1 MKKKRDNGFLKF
13 MIENKLNFF
22 FKNQI
27 WHLGGIF
34 VLFYISTQFVGLES
48 NTNTFL
54 EVGALGWFM
63 IAMFIPIIPQVYV
76 WICWRSELC
85 WKLISNTIGFKGYVI
100 LFFILIISRLSAIVL
115 CFVDYGSLY
124 KPGWFAWILDLILF
138 IPGAY
143 TMYSVKKYF
152 GFLRAA
158 GADHFDQKYRDMP
171 FENRGIFKWTPN
183 AMYIFAVGIPFSF
196 AVATGSQSM
205 FVVAIYTYISIWLHY
220 FCTEKP
226 DIVEIYSN

>member
-1 MKKKRDNGFLKF
+1 

-22 FKNQI
+22 FKHQI
-27 WHLGGIF
+27 WHLGGTI
-34 VLFYISTQFVGLES
+34 VLFYIGFQFVDLS
-48 NTNTFL
+48 NNTNTFL
-54 EVGALGWFM
+54 GIGAFKWFLV
-63 IAMFIPIIPQVYV
+63 AMTIPLVHQTYV

-85 WKLISNTIGFKGYVI
+85 WKSISNTIGFKGYVI
-100 LFFILIISRLSAIVL
+100 IFFILIISRLSAIVL

-124 KPGWFAWILDLILF
+124 KPGWLAWILGLILF
-138 IPGAY
+138 IPGVY

-158 GADHFDQKYRDMP
+158 GADHFDPKYRNLP

-183 AMYIFAVGIPFSF
+183 AMYVFAIGIPFSF

-226 DIVEIYSN
+226 DIAIIYNN

>member
-1 MKKKRDNGFLKF
+1 
-13 MIENKLNFF
+13 MIENKLRFF

-27 WHLGGIF
+27 WHLGGTI
-34 VLFYISTQFVGLES
+34 VLFYVGIQFVDFNNS
-48 NTNTFL
+48 TKTFL
-54 EVGALGWFM
+54 GLSASSWFM
-63 IAMFIPIIPQVYV
+63 IAMSIPIIHQTYV

-85 WKLISNTIGFKGYVI
+85 WKSISNTIGFKGYVI
-100 LFFILIISRLSAIVL
+100 FFFILIISRLSAIVL
-115 CFVDYGSLY
+115 CFIDYGSLY
-124 KPGWFAWILDLILF
+124 KPGLLSWIISIILF

-158 GADHFDQKYRDMP
+158 GADHFDPKYRDIP
-171 FENRGIFKWTPN
+171 FEKRGIFKWSSN
-183 AMYIFAVGIPFSF
+183 AMYVFAIGIPFAF

-220 FCTEKP
+220 FCTEKE
-226 DIVEIYSN
+226 DFKVIYGSN

>member
-1 MKKKRDNGFLKF
+1 
-13 MIENKLNFF
+13 MIENKLKFF

-27 WHLGGIF
+27 WHLGGTI
-34 VLFYISTQFVGLES
+34 VLFYVGIQFVDFNNS
-48 NTNTFL
+48 TKTFL
-54 EVGALGWFM
+54 GTSASSWFM
-63 IAMFIPIIPQVYV
+63 IAMSIPIIHQAYV

-124 KPGWFAWILDLILF
+124 KPGWLAWLLGLILF

-158 GADHFDQKYRDMP
+158 GADHFDPKYKDLP
-171 FENRGIFKWTPN
+171 FENRGIFRWTPN
-183 AMYIFAVGIPFSF
+183 AMYIFAIGIPFSF

-226 DIVEIYSN
+226 DIAEIYSN

>member
-1 MKKKRDNGFLKF
+1 

-27 WHLGGIF
+27 WHLGGTI
-34 VLFYISTQFVGLES
+34 VLFYIGFQFVDLSS

-54 EVGALGWFM
+54 GINAFEWFFV
-63 IAMFIPIIPQVYV
+63 AMTIPLVHQTYV

-85 WKLISNTIGFKGYVI
+85 WKSISNTIGFKGYVI
-100 LFFILIISRLSAIVL
+100 IFFILIISRLSAIVL

-124 KPGWFAWILDLILF
+124 KPGWFAWIIGLILF
-138 IPGAY
+138 IPGVY

-158 GADHFDQKYRDMP
+158 GADHFDPKYKSLP

-183 AMYIFAVGIPFSF
+183 AMYVFAIAIPFSF

-205 FVVAIYTYISIWLHY
+205 FIVSIYTYISIWLHY
-220 FCTEKP
+220 FCTEKV
-226 DIVEIYSN
+226 DFAVIYSN

>member
-1 MKKKRDNGFLKF
+1 M
-13 MIENKLNFF
+13 ENKLGFF

-27 WHLGGIF
+27 WHLGGTII
-34 VLFYISTQFVGLES
+34 LFYIGAQFVDLKS
-48 NTNTFL
+48 NANTF
-54 EVGALGWFM
+54 VGISALDWFI
-63 IAMFIPIIPQVYV
+63 IAMSAPLIHQTYV
-76 WICWRSELC
+76 WVCWRSELC
-85 WKLISNTIGFKGYVI
+85 WKTITNTIGFKGYVI
-100 LFFILIISRLSAIVL
+100 FFFILIISRLSAIIL
-115 CFVDYGSLY
+115 CFIDYGSLY
-124 KPGWFAWILDLILF
+124 KPGWLAWVLGLIIF

-158 GADHFDQKYRDMP
+158 GADHFDPKYRDLP

-183 AMYIFAVGIPFSF
+183 AMYVFAIGIPFSF

-226 DIVEIYSN
+226 DIAIIYNN

>member
-1 MKKKRDNGFLKF
+1 

-22 FKNQI
+22 FKHQI
-27 WHLGGIF
+27 WHLGGTI
-34 VLFYISTQFVGLES
+34 VLFYIGFQFVDLS
-48 NTNTFL
+48 NNTNTFL
-54 EVGALGWFM
+54 GISAFKWFLV
-63 IAMFIPIIPQVYV
+63 AMTIPLVHQTYV

-85 WKLISNTIGFKGYVI
+85 WKSISNTIGFKGYVI
-100 LFFILIISRLSAIVL
+100 IFFILIISRLSAIVL

-124 KPGWFAWILDLILF
+124 KPGWLAWILGLILF
-138 IPGAY
+138 IPGVY

-158 GADHFDQKYRDMP
+158 GADHFDPKYKSLP

-183 AMYIFAVGIPFSF
+183 AMYVFAIGIPFSF

-205 FVVAIYTYISIWLHY
+205 FIVAIYTYISIWLHY

-226 DIVEIYSN
+226 DIAIIYNN

>member
-1 MKKKRDNGFLKF
+1 MT
-13 MIENKLNFF
+13 ENKLSFF
-22 FKNQI
+22 FRHQI
-27 WHLGGIF
+27 WHLGGTII
-34 VLFYISTQFVGLES
+34 LFYIGAQLVDLDS

-54 EVGALGWFM
+54 GISALSWFT
-63 IAMFIPIIPQVYV
+63 IAMSIPLIHQAYV

-85 WKLISNTIGFKGYVI
+85 WQSISNTIGFKGYVI
-100 LFFILIISRLSAIVL
+100 IFFILIISRLSAIVL

-124 KPGWFAWILDLILF
+124 KPGWLAWILGLILF
-138 IPGAY
+138 IPGVY

-158 GADHFDQKYRDMP
+158 GADHFDPKYRNLP

-183 AMYIFAVGIPFSF
+183 AMYVFAIGIPFSF

-226 DIVEIYSN
+226 DIAIIYNN

>member
-1 MKKKRDNGFLKF
+1 
-13 MIENKLNFF
+13 MIENKLKFF

-27 WHLGGIF
+27 WHLGGTIA
-34 VLFYISTQFVGLES
+34 LFYIGALFANLEN

-54 EVGALGWFM
+54 GIRTLVWFM
-63 IAMFIPIIPQVYV
+63 IAMSIPLIHQTYV

-85 WKLISNTIGFKGYVI
+85 WNSISNTIGFKGYVI
-100 LFFILIISRLSAIVL
+100 LFFILIISRLSAVVL
-115 CFVDYGSLY
+115 CFIDYGSLY
-124 KPGWFAWILDLILF
+124 KPGLLAWILGLIIF

-152 GFLRAA
+152 GFLRGA
-158 GADHFDQKYRDMP
+158 GADHFDTKYKDLP

-183 AMYIFAVGIPFSF
+183 AMYVFAIGIPFSF

-220 FCTEKP
+220 FCTEKT
-226 DIVEIYSN
+226 DFAVIYNN

>member
-1 MKKKRDNGFLKF
+1 

-22 FKNQI
+22 FRRQI
-27 WHLGGIF
+27 WHLGGTII
-34 VLFYISTQFVGLES
+34 LFYIGTQFVDLES

-54 EVGALGWFM
+54 GVRTSGWFL
-63 IAMFIPIIPQVYV
+63 IAMSIPLIHQTYV

-85 WKLISNTIGFKGYVI
+85 WKYISNTIGFKGYVI
-100 LFFILIISRLSAIVL
+100 IFFILIISRLSAIVL

-124 KPGWFAWILDLILF
+124 KPGLLAWILGLILF

-158 GADHFDQKYRDMP
+158 GADHFDSKYRDMP

-183 AMYIFAVGIPFSF
+183 AMYVFAIGIPFSF

-205 FVVAIYTYISIWLHY
+205 FIVAVYTYISIWLHY
-220 FCTEKP
+220 FCTEKV
-226 DIVEIYSN
+226 DFAVIYSN

>member
-1 MKKKRDNGFLKF
+1 
-13 MIENKLNFF
+13 MIENKLRFF
-22 FKNQI
+22 FRHQV
-27 WHLGGIF
+27 WHLGGTAIF
-34 VLFYISTQFVGLES
+34 FYIGAQLVDLKG

-54 EVGALGWFM
+54 GISALSWFL
-63 IAMFIPIIPQVYV
+63 IAMSIPLIHQAYV

-85 WKLISNTIGFKGYVI
+85 WKTISNSIGFKGYVI
-100 LFFILIISRLSAIVL
+100 IFFILILSRLSAIVL

-124 KPGWFAWILDLILF
+124 KPGILAWLISIVLF

-158 GADHFDQKYRDMP
+158 GADHFDPKYRDMP
-171 FENRGIFKWTPN
+171 FENRGIFQWSTN
-183 AMYIFAVGIPFSF
+183 AMYVFAIGIPFAF

-220 FCTEKP
+220 FCTEKE
-226 DIVEIYSN
+226 DFKVIYEGN

>member
-1 MKKKRDNGFLKF
+1 

-22 FKNQI
+22 FRHQI
-27 WHLGGIF
+27 WHLGGTII
-34 VLFYISTQFVGLES
+34 LFYIGTQFVDLKS

-54 EVGALGWFM
+54 GISALNWFL
-63 IAMFIPIIPQVYV
+63 IAMTIPLIHQAYV

-85 WKLISNTIGFKGYVI
+85 WQSISKTIGFKGYVI
-100 LFFILIISRLSAIVL
+100 IFFILIISRLSAIVL

-124 KPGWFAWILDLILF
+124 KPGLLAWILSILLF

-143 TMYSVKKYF
+143 TMYSVKKFF

-158 GADHFDQKYRDMP
+158 GADHFDLKYRDMP
-171 FENRGIFKWTPN
+171 FEKRGIFKWSPN
-183 AMYIFAVGIPFSF
+183 AMYVFAIAIPFAF

-205 FVVAIYTYISIWLHY
+205 FVVAVYTYISIWLHY
-220 FCTEKP
+220 FCTEKE
-226 DIVEIYSN
+226 DFKVIYKDD

>member
-1 MKKKRDNGFLKF
+1 

-27 WHLGGIF
+27 WHLGGTI
-34 VLFYISTQFVGLES
+34 VLFYIGAQFVGLES

-54 EVGALGWFM
+54 GIRALDWFV
-63 IAMFIPIIPQVYV
+63 IAMTIPLIHQIYV

-85 WKLISNTIGFKGYVI
+85 WKTISSTIGFKGYVV

-124 KPGWFAWILDLILF
+124 KPGWLAWTLGLILF
-138 IPGAY
+138 IPGIY

-158 GADHFDQKYRDMP
+158 GADHFDPKYRDLP
-171 FENRGIFKWTPN
+171 FESRGIFKWTPN
-183 AMYIFAVGIPFSF
+183 AMYVFAIGIPFSF

-226 DIVEIYSN
+226 DIAIIYNN

>member
-1 MKKKRDNGFLKF
+1 
-13 MIENKLNFF
+13 MIENKLKFF

-27 WHLGGIF
+27 WHLGGTI
-34 VLFYISTQFVGLES
+34 VLFYAGIQFVDFNN
-48 NTNTFL
+48 NTKTFL
-54 EVGALGWFM
+54 GLSALSWFM
-63 IAMFIPIIPQVYV
+63 IAMSTPLIHQAYV

-85 WKLISNTIGFKGYVI
+85 WQSISNTIGFKGYVI
-100 LFFILIISRLSAIVL
+100 IFFILIISRLSAIVL

-124 KPGWFAWILDLILF
+124 KPGWLAWILGLILF

-158 GADHFDQKYRDMP
+158 GADHFDPKYRDLP

-183 AMYIFAVGIPFSF
+183 AMYVFAIGIPFAF
-196 AVATGSQSM
+196 AVATGSLSM
-205 FVVAIYTYISIWLHY
+205 FIVAIYTYISIWLHY

-226 DIVEIYSN
+226 DFAVIYSN